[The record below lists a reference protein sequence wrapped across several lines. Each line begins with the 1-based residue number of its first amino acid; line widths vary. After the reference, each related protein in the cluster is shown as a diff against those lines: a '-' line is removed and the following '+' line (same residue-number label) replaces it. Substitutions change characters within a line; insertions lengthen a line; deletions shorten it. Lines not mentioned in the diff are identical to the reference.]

1 MVATNGA
8 IIAVVP
14 VETEEGDATG
24 FVTAEA
30 LKAERKVRLGMLC
43 NGELKVAAGPTFP
56 RRILGNIPTG
66 DK

>member
-30 LKAERKVRLGMLC
+30 LKAERKVRLGMLS
-43 NGELKVAAGPTFP
+43 AMS
-56 RRILGNIPTG
+56 
-66 DK
+66 